1 MPQAKQVLEELQWL
15 LAHSL
20 SGHQTLTFQAHHL
33 GLLTFDK
40 FQSVLRVTA
49 SVLSIH
55 HLHSVNCGVDWIL
68 QVFLC
73 KYKEVSQ
80 SRLFHTTPTTP
91 TISCEECSRYIHIMK
106 DKQKSDILQ
115 FHPFLNARP
124 PKSWIKSLRSVV
136 IALKTYRILWWRL
149 IDLC

>member
-1 MPQAKQVLEELQWL
+1 MLLGYLPIILLPYSLRIHYCSYSTLSLSPKGFCSLCRKLRLEELQWL

-40 FQSVLRVTA
+40 FQSVLTVTA

-55 HLHSVNCGVDWIL
+55 HLHSVKCGVDWIL
-68 QVFLC
+68 QLFLC
-73 KYKEVSQ
+73 KYVSQ

-91 TISCEECSRYIHIMK
+91 TISCEECSRVHT
-106 DKQKSDILQ
+106 
-115 FHPFLNARP
+115 HHEG
-124 PKSWIKSLRSVV
+124 
-136 IALKTYRILWWRL
+136 
-149 IDLC
+149 